1 MTYVDHTMM
10 VIEVVCDDCV
20 NFLED
25 IPILSPIPREL
36 QANIL
41 LNIKTIK
48 KLLMGLRALNGTSI

>member
-1 MTYVDHTMM
+1 MTITMM

>member
-1 MTYVDHTMM
+1 MTITMM

-41 LNIKTIK
+41 LNIKTIE
-48 KLLMGLRALNGTSI
+48 SF

>member
-1 MTYVDHTMM
+1 MTITMM

-41 LNIKTIK
+41 LNIKTIENFEWNVN
-48 KLLMGLRALNGTSI
+48 LSSAQLRVSH